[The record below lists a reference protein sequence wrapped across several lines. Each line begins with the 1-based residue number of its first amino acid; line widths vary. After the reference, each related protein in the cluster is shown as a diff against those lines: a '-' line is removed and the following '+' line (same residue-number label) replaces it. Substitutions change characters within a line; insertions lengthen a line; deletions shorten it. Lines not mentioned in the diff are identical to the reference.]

1 MASSLPP
8 NGLSSAN
15 AIRAHGQANDIVQ
28 KDASRGNVAV
38 HSFDPDA
45 SPAEKAAIAGKA
57 RQQVTSTL
65 PAKPTEGGRGQPF
78 LYVLPAS
85 CRIGSLPLQELAV
98 DTGGDGP
105 IPTITIEDV
114 DKEGSKEGSEEGPK
128 EAPPVPGQLPA
139 SKAPV
144 IPDWY
149 KVGWRA
155 FTDLD
160 KPLEEDDQRQLRLMN
175 TWISEQYYGQ
185 WYYNAAVIIF
195 VCRPPLYPTTA
206 CYCSHP
212 SHFADNK
219 TRLYLRHT
227 L

>member
-8 NGLSSAN
+8 NGLSSTN

-28 KDASRGNVAV
+28 NDASRGNVAV

-45 SPAEKAAIAGKA
+45 SPAEKAAAAGKA
-57 RQQVTSTL
+57 GKQLTSTL
-65 PAKPTEGGRGQPF
+65 PAKPVEGGRGQPF

-85 CRIGSLPLQELAV
+85 CRVGSLPLQGLAV
-98 DTGGDGP
+98 DTGSDGP

-114 DKEGSKEGSEEGPK
+114 DKEGPK
-128 EAPPVPGQLPA
+128 DTPSVPVQPGQLPA

-160 KPLEEDDQRQLRLMN
+160 KPLEEEDQKQLRLMN

-195 VCRPPLYPTTA
+195 VCHPLLYLTA
-206 CYCSHP
+206 VCYCSHP
-212 SHFADNK
+212 SPFADDK
-219 TRLYLRHT
+219 TRPYLRHT

>member
-8 NGLSSAN
+8 NGLSPAN
-15 AIRAHGQANDIVQ
+15 AIHAHGQANDIVQ
-28 KDASRGNVAV
+28 NDASRGNVAV

-45 SPAEKAAIAGKA
+45 SPAEKAAVAGKA
-57 RQQVTSTL
+57 RTQLTSSL
-65 PAKPTEGGRGQPF
+65 PAKPTEGGLGQQF

-85 CRIGSLPLQELAV
+85 CRVGSFPLQELAV
-98 DTGGDGP
+98 DTGSDGP

-114 DKEGSKEGSEEGPK
+114 DKGDKEGDKEGPK
-128 EAPPVPGQLPA
+128 DARPIPGQLPA
-139 SKAPV
+139 SKAPA

-160 KPLEEDDQRQLRLMN
+160 KPPEEDDQRQLRLMN

-185 WYYNAAVIIF
+185 WYYNAAVIVF
-195 VCRPPLYPTTA
+195 VCHPLLYLA
-206 CYCSHP
+206 CYCYHP
-212 SHFADNK
+212 SPFADNK
-219 TRLYLRHT
+219 TRPYLRHT